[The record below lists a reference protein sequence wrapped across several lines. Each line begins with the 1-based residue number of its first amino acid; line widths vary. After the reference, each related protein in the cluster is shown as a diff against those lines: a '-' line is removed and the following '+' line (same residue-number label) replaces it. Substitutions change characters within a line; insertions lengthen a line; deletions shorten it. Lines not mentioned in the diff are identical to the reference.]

1 MPRTSVGE
9 LRRGEI
15 VDGAIRLIA
24 RAGYEA
30 TTMRGLAAEL
40 DVSTGTITHWF
51 ATKNQVLGATLEEL
65 ASRFAA
71 RTAAE
76 LENANAPR
84 EILVALGDASVP
96 DTPER
101 ADEQRVWGE
110 LGARAAR
117 TPELAER
124 HERLYAGWRRQ
135 MEKAVEAGVAAGDFR
150 RVDAAEW
157 ARTYAALID
166 GLALHVLL
174 HPESVTPE
182 RMRAAI
188 RAHLDVTLG

>member
-1 MPRTSVGE
+1 MPRTSVE
-9 LRRGEI
+9 ALRRTEI
-15 VDGAIRLIA
+15 VNGAIRLIA
-24 RAGYEA
+24 REGYEA

-76 LENANAPR
+76 LEHATTPT
-84 EILVALGDASVP
+84 EVLIALGDASVP

-101 ADEQRVWGE
+101 MDEQRVWGE

-117 TPELAER
+117 TPDLAER

-135 MEKAVEAGVAAGDFR
+135 MEKAVEAGVKAKAFR
-150 RVDAAEW
+150 KTDAAEW

-174 HPESVTPE
+174 HPESITPE
-182 RMRAAI
+182 RMRAAL
-188 RAHLDVTLG
+188 RAHIAVTLG

>member
-1 MPRTSVGE
+1 MPRTSVE
-9 LRRGEI
+9 ALRRTEI
-15 VDGAIRLIA
+15 VNGAIRLIA
-24 RAGYEA
+24 REGYEA

-76 LENANAPR
+76 LENANGPR
-84 EILVALGDASVP
+84 ETLAALGDASVP

-101 ADEQRVWGE
+101 VDEQRVWGE

-182 RMRAAI
+182 RMRTAI
-188 RAHLDVTLG
+188 RAHVATTLV